1 MVPTPG
7 YLGYAVL
14 ALAAYALV
22 SPLFRVITTGA
33 NAIPS
38 DVAAA
43 ISNTML
49 VLVAVAV
56 ILATDQGFRAHLDSP
71 KLPYVLVAG
80 VFLSIGILAYYR
92 AIALGPVS
100 VVTPIYGTFIVFS
113 SAIGVLFLDESLT
126 PRLAAGIG
134 CALLGIYLVS
144 TA

>member
-7 YLGYAVL
+7 YLGYAVV

-22 SPLFRVITTGA
+22 APLFRVITTGT

-49 VLVAVAV
+49 VLVAVGV
-56 ILATDQGFRAHLDSP
+56 ILATGEGFRVHLDSP
-71 KLPYVLVAG
+71 KLPYVFVAG

-126 PRLAAGIG
+126 PRLAAGVG